1 MGATAVGAADKRGK
15 IKACVA
21 KRGPDKGLM
30 RFARGK
36 CKHGERKV
44 TWNKKGKPGPAG
56 QNGAAGPTNE
66 DLLALIQQ
74 QATQI
79 EELTSVVNGLVP
91 QVAALCSQASVLT
104 DQANGLLTAVSG
116 IDLAGIIPAG
126 LSLDI
131 PGLPPPLGAFGCP

>member
-1 MGATAVGAADKRGK
+1 MALVAALAVMVAGTTAAAGAADKRGK

-79 EELTSVVNGLVP
+79 EELTS
-91 QVAALCSQASVLT
+91 SSTASCLRWLRSAPRPRFSPT
-104 DQANGLLTAVSG
+104 RPTA
-116 IDLAGIIPAG
+116 
-126 LSLDI
+126 
-131 PGLPPPLGAFGCP
+131 C